1 MLLLVA
7 AVVQPM
13 VEMMVVNY
21 HLNLL
26 LMQLDLVVM
35 NLFLNELL
43 VMVLLMMINNHLLLL
58 LLLDLI
64 NFLLMG
70 FVWKKFVVVVVAA
83 VLMLVKHLNMLV
95 KFLMKTLN
103 FY

>member
-7 AVVQPM
+7 VVVQPM

-70 FVWKKFVVVVVAA
+70 FVWKKFVVAA

>member
-7 AVVQPM
+7 VVVQPM
-13 VEMMVVNY
+13 VEMMAVNY

-26 LMQLDLVVM
+26 LMQLDLVEM

-70 FVWKKFVVVVVAA
+70 FVWKKFVVVVVA

>member
-7 AVVQPM
+7 AGEQPM
-13 VEMMVVNY
+13 VGMMVVNF

-26 LMQLDLVVM
+26 LGQLDLVEM
-35 NLFLNELL
+35 DELL
-43 VMVLLMMINNHLLLL
+43 FVVLMMMMINNHLLV
-58 LLLDLI
+58 
-64 NFLLMG
+64 LLMMELG
-70 FVWKKFVVVVVAA
+70 GIVWKKFVVAVVVS
-83 VLMLVKHLNMLV
+83 VLVKHSNMLV

>member
-7 AVVQPM
+7 AGVQPM
-13 VEMMVVNY
+13 VEMMAVNF

-26 LMQLDLVVM
+26 LGQLDLVVM
-35 NLFLNELL
+35 DELL
-43 VMVLLMMINNHLLLL
+43 VLMMMTMINNHLLM
-58 LLLDLI
+58 
-64 NFLLMG
+64 LLMMELG
-70 FVWKKFVVVVVAA
+70 GIVWKRFVVVVV
-83 VLMLVKHLNMLV
+83 VSVLVKHLNQLV

>member
-7 AVVQPM
+7 AGVQPM
-13 VEMMVVNY
+13 VEMMAVNF

-26 LMQLDLVVM
+26 LGQLDLVVM
-35 NLFLNELL
+35 DELL
-43 VMVLLMMINNHLLLL
+43 VLMMMTMINNHLLM
-58 LLLDLI
+58 
-64 NFLLMG
+64 LLMMELG
-70 FVWKKFVVVVVAA
+70 GIVWKRFVVVVVS
-83 VLMLVKHLNMLV
+83 VLVKHLNQLV